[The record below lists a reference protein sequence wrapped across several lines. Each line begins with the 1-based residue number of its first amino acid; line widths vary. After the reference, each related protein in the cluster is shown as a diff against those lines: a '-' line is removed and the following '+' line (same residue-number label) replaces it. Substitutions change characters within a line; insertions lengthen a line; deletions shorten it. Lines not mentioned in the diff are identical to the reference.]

1 MSKIRHATEN
11 YVNNALQGV
20 GGGAIQSDYS
30 QNDSSQP
37 DYIKNKPCYIENDI
51 LLVRCDSDN
60 LGTHHTS
67 VELKDGDTIS
77 IKISG
82 SGDDVYGLTDMLNL
96 DDDGTLRTEGGIG
109 IGDEFVIEVFYNPES
124 NELYVSG
131 WCGEDADDLPEGLI
145 IELRKK
151 GEIVHQLDEKFIP
164 DTIARKSDIQGEGGS
179 TVQSDYNQNDSTQPD
194 YIKNRPCYV
203 DDVLIANEPF
213 VPTDLDYFNWID
225 LSPAD
230 LRPGDTVCVKLIGY
244 RDSASVVFKVGAD
257 DNGNWE
263 LIHEQAENLNDY
275 VVAEADGTQINVWVG
290 EEFPPELFGVEA
302 HIEIYKTDVVH
313 PLDEK
318 FIPDTI
324 ARKEDIGDIETS
336 LENIIAKYGL
346 GGDA

>member
-1 MSKIRHATEN
+1 MSNKIRHATEN
-11 YVNNALQGV
+11 YVNAALEGV
-20 GGGAIQSDYS
+20 GGG
-30 QNDSSQP
+30 
-37 DYIKNKPCYIENDI
+37 
-51 LLVRCDSDN
+51 V
-60 LGTHHTS
+60 
-67 VELKDGDTIS
+67 
-77 IKISG
+77 
-82 SGDDVYGLTDMLNL
+82 
-96 DDDGTLRTEGGIG
+96 
-109 IGDEFVIEVFYNPES
+109 NP
-124 NELYVSG
+124 
-131 WCGEDADDLPEGLI
+131 
-145 IELRKK
+145 
-151 GEIVHQLDEKFIP
+151 
-164 DTIARKSDIQGEGGS
+164 
-179 TVQSDYNQNDSTQPD
+179 DYNQSDATQPD

-324 ARKEDIGDIETS
+324 ARTADVEAVLDELHAYAQALIGGE
-336 LENIIAKYGL
+336 A
-346 GGDA
+346 